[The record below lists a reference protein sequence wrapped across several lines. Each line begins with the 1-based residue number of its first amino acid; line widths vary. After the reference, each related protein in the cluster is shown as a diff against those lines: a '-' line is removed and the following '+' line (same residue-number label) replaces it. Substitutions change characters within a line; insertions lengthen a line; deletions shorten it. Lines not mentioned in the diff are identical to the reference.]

1 MNHASDRYRVL
12 VPTALF
18 GTVRVSKGDVVRRE
32 LLGCAVRKLVEDGVI
47 EPAVQQAQP
56 VKSVQASLM

>member
-1 MNHASDRYRVL
+1 MKQLSVSYRVI

-32 LLGCAVRKLVEDGVI
+32 LLGYNLRKLLEQGVVEPI
-47 EPAVQQAQP
+47 EAAVPA
-56 VKSVQASLM
+56 KRVQATLM